1 VRDCHHGQTD
11 SVFVA
16 LKLRTQSLWFLAL
29 ATGAFSLLVAVVA
42 SVVLLPAADRSDRE
56 VMAQA
61 LFRLQSRLQQQFRQ
75 VEAYANEYGPW
86 TDTFEFARGERTAY
100 IEANF
105 QPDSFAE
112 SGMDLTAVWDE
123 SGRRVFDRVYDPA
136 EEAVGDAPPTV
147 MTALEAWPG
156 LQQRTAGGGRAGVLA
171 TPGGPLIFAAFPITR
186 DDRGPPV
193 AGTFLSGQW
202 LDASLLARITDGE
215 SYQAELAPIG
225 AGMDEGAVRFL
236 DGKMMRAE
244 LRIDDPD
251 GRPVVW
257 VVVTSARFVRHVQL
271 SGLLVTFA
279 ALGVGGVLLAAGAW
293 WAVRVR
299 FLSRIETLTDE
310 VGRLEA
316 DASARLLLLSDP
328 TDDEIGLLAR
338 ATGRTATALAD
349 AREAAEAA
357 TRAKG
362 DFLATMSHEIRT
374 PLNGVLG
381 YLGLLRESGLSAEQ
395 TAQVNVIR
403 ESGDALLAVINEI
416 LDYSKLESGRAAL
429 ESVPTDARTIAAEVV
444 ALFEPRLRAKGVR
457 VSLTVDPAV
466 PARVWADP
474 LRLRQVFTNLVS
486 NAEKFTLAGEVAVT
500 IEVAFE
506 PVSEAGAEA
515 RRILRCSVRD
525 TGIGLAPGQAAT
537 LFQPFVQGDS
547 STTRRYGGTGLGLA
561 ICRRLVRSWG
571 GELTVGSQPGE
582 GAVFAFTL
590 PAREAPVAVVI
601 EKPARVVP
609 SPVDG
614 EAAGGL
620 RILIAEDN
628 AVNARLLLA
637 VLARLGHRAER
648 VGDGQQALAALRART
663 FDVVLMDVQMPELDG
678 LEATRRQRAWERETG
693 RPPVHIAALTANALA
708 GSREE
713 CLAAGMDDFLAKP
726 YQLDEVRSLLARVAA
741 RRVETGPV
749 ESP

>member
-1 VRDCHHGQTD
+1 MRDCQRGQTS
-11 SVFVA
+11 SVFGA
-16 LKLRTQSLWFLAL
+16 LKLRTQSLWFLVF
-29 ATGAFSLLVAVVA
+29 ATGAFFLLVAVVA
-42 SVVLLPAADRSDRE
+42 SIVLLPAADRSDRE
-56 VMAQA
+56 VMARA
-61 LFRLQSRLQQQFRQ
+61 LSRLQSRLQQQIRQ
-75 VEAYANEYGPW
+75 VETYANEYGPW
-86 TDTFEFARGERTAY
+86 TDTFEFARGERPAY
-100 IEANF
+100 VDANF
-105 QPDSFAE
+105 QPDSFVS
-112 SGMDLTAVWDE
+112 SGMDLAAVWSED
-123 SGRRVFDRVYDPA
+123 GRALLTRVYDP
-136 EEAVGDAPPTV
+136 EAGEVHEAPVPLIK
-147 MTALEAWPG
+147 AIEAWPG
-156 LQQRTAGGGRAGVLA
+156 LWQRVAGQNRAGVLA
-171 TPGGPLIFAAFPITR
+171 TPRGPLLFAAFPITR
-186 DDRGPPV
+186 DDRAPPV

-202 LDASLLARITDGE
+202 LDSDLLARITDGE
-215 SYQAELAPIG
+215 SYVAELAPAGG
-225 AGMDEGAVRFL
+225 AGRDGEVSFL
-236 DGKMMRAE
+236 DGQTMRAA
-244 LRIDDPD
+244 LRIDDPE
-251 GRPVVW
+251 GRPVARI
-257 VVVTSARFVRHVQL
+257 VVTSARFVRQVQIR
-271 SGLLVTFA
+271 GLLVTFA
-279 ALGVGGVLLAAGAW
+279 ALGVGGVLLGAGAW
-293 WAVRVR
+293 WAVRRR
-299 FLSRIETLTDE
+299 FLSRIEKLTEE

-316 DASARLLLLSDP
+316 DATARLRLLSDP
-328 TDDEIGLLAR
+328 TGDEVGLLAR

-395 TAQVNVIR
+395 TAHVNVIR

-429 ESVPTDARTIAAEVV
+429 ESLPTDPRAIAAEVV

-457 VSLTVDPAV
+457 TSLTVDPAV
-466 PARVWADP
+466 PARIWADP

-486 NAEKFTLAGEVAVT
+486 NAEKFTLAGEVAVG
-500 IEVAFE
+500 IET
-506 PVSEAGAEA
+506 GAEPA
-515 RRILRCSVRD
+515 AEAEGGTRRILRCSVRD

-571 GELTVGSQPGE
+571 GELTVASRPGE
-582 GAVFAFTL
+582 GAVFTFTL
-590 PAREAPVAVVI
+590 PAREAPAAVVL
-601 EKPARVVP
+601 EPPAGVD
-609 SPVDG
+609 SPPAPG
-614 EAAGGL
+614 AAKAEGL

-648 VGDGQQALAALRART
+648 VADGQQALAALRTRT

-693 RPPVHIAALTANALA
+693 RAPVRIAALTANALA

-726 YQLDEVRSLLARVAA
+726 YQLDDVRALLGRASAGAVAA
-741 RRVETGPV
+741 A
-749 ESP
+749 

>member
-1 VRDCHHGQTD
+1 M
-11 SVFVA
+11 
-16 LKLRTQSLWFLAL
+16 KLRTQSLWFLVF
-29 ATGAFSLLVAVVA
+29 ATGAFFLLVAVVA
-42 SVVLLPAADRSDRE
+42 SVVLLPAANRSDRE
-56 VMAQA
+56 VMARA
-61 LFRLQSRLQQQFRQ
+61 LFRLESRLQQQIRQ
-75 VEAYANEYGPW
+75 VETYANEYGPW
-86 TDTFEFARGERTAY
+86 TDTFEFARGERPTY
-100 IEANF
+100 VDANF
-105 QPDSFAE
+105 QPDSFAS
-112 SGMDLTAVWDE
+112 SGMNISAVWDE
-123 SGRRVFDRVYDPA
+123 GGRALLHRVYDPSA
-136 EEAVGDAPPTV
+136 ESVGAVPAAV
-147 MTALEAWPG
+147 LTAIEAWPG
-156 LQQRTAGGGRAGVLA
+156 LLQRTAGQNRAGVLS
-171 TPGGPLIFAAFPITR
+171 TPSGPLLFAAFPITR
-186 DDRGPPV
+186 DDRAPPV

-202 LDASLLARITDGE
+202 LDAELLARITDGE
-215 SYQAELAPIG
+215 SYVAELAPLG
-225 AGMDEGAVRFL
+225 GVERDGEVRFL
-236 DGKMMRAE
+236 DGQTMRAA

-251 GRPVVW
+251 GRPVAW
-257 VVVTSARFVRHVQL
+257 IVVTSARFVRHVQL
-271 SGLLVTFA
+271 RGLLVTFA

-293 WAVRVR
+293 WAVRMR
-299 FLSRIETLTDE
+299 FLSRIETLTEE

-316 DASARLLLLSDP
+316 DATARLRLLSDP
-328 TDDEIGLLAR
+328 TGDEIGLLAR

-381 YLGLLRESGLSAEQ
+381 YLGLLRESGLSPEQ
-395 TAQVNVIR
+395 TAHVNVIR

-429 ESVPTDARTIAAEVV
+429 ESVPTDARSIATEVV

-457 VSLTVDPAV
+457 ASLTVDPAV

-486 NAEKFTLAGEVAVT
+486 NAEKFTLAGEVAVSVD
-500 IEVAFE
+500 VAFE
-506 PVSEAGAEA
+506 PAAEAGSEA

-571 GELTVGSQPGE
+571 GELTVASQPGE
-582 GAVFAFTL
+582 GAVFTFTV
-590 PAREAPVAVVI
+590 PAREATAAVVI
-601 EKPARVVP
+601 EKPTRATP
-609 SPVDG
+609 SPGNGATGRD
-614 EAAGGL
+614 EL

-648 VGDGQQALAALRART
+648 VGDGQQALAALRTRS

-726 YQLDEVRSLLARVAA
+726 YQLDDVRALLERVVARKAAPGAVA
-741 RRVETGPV
+741 
-749 ESP
+749 